1 METTASPAEVN
12 KEDNPI
18 VTELAQ
24 LDATGDDKEILAE
37 IANLN
42 AQEDGTPEP
51 VPAASVEVPVA
62 EAPVVEPVVT
72 KPPETPAPSA
82 VSTETQQY
90 IARLEEQNRIA
101 QQQNETRILADVVA
115 AHAQQLEARYGLAP
129 EHAFEIA
136 KQQGDIVYR
145 QYDQERL
152 RQGQI
157 NAAFEIAKQ
166 HGVDAR
172 SIMNLPTPAAMTEA
186 AKQATTQG
194 KTEQRLAA
202 LEAENAALKKR
213 LVPAQTFANNT
224 VMPIA
229 ANNDNALL
237 DQYNKGVRTEQT
249 IAAARKYAGG

>member
-136 KQQGDIVYR
+136 KQ
-145 QYDQERL
+145 
-152 RQGQI
+152 
-157 NAAFEIAKQ
+157 